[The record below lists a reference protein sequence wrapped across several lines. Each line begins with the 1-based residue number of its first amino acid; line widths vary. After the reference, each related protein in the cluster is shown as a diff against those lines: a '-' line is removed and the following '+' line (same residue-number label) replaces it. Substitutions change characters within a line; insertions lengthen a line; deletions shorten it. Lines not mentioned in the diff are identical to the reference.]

1 MLNTS
6 KNKIHS
12 FQKLQQIILKNIIT
26 FVIKPFLM
34 KKTAFLSCIIFLA
47 FNLFG
52 QQQLNRTLFF
62 DGQNRSFIVYIPP
75 SYDGSTQVPIVF
87 NFHGGGGT
95 SSSFIFTNDMRP
107 IADTANF
114 IAVYPQAAV
123 DPSDGS
129 NSWLHKTPTT
139 HNDVNFIE
147 AIIDTLSNDY
157 NIDND
162 RVYSCGYSEG
172 GIFSYELGCRLNNRI
187 ASFCSVSG
195 SMLVDA
201 FRVSYY
207 NLGNCNPIHPTAV
220 LLIPGTS
227 DFSPHSSYSG
237 LQPYYMSVNE
247 ITTYWANHNNT
258 NLNPT
263 VTAVPNSNNSDGST
277 VEKRI
282 WENGDNCVAVQE
294 LKVINGGHD
303 WPGSSGN
310 MDISAS
316 QEIWKFVSKYD
327 INGLINCGS
336 TDITNSNDVE
346 YKIFPNPS
354 SNVIHVKNFDNNS
367 SNFQIFSSIGKLV
380 MNGAINSTSLS
391 IDISNLKPQL
401 YILKID
407 GISYKIIKE

>member
-1 MLNTS
+1 MIKRTT
-6 KNKIHS
+6 
-12 FQKLQQIILKNIIT
+12 FII
-26 FVIKPFLM
+26 
-34 KKTAFLSCIIFLA
+34 CIIFLS

-62 DGQNRSFIVYIPP
+62 DGQNRSFIVYVPS
-75 SYDGSTQVPIVF
+75 SYDATTQVPLLF

-95 SSSFIFTNDMRP
+95 SSGFINYENDMRP

-123 DPSDGS
+123 DPTDGS

-162 RVYSCGYSEG
+162 RVYACGYSEG
-172 GIFSYELGCRLNNRI
+172 GLFSYELGCRLNNRI
-187 ASFCSVSG
+187 ASFASVSG
-195 SMLVDA
+195 SMLTE
-201 FRVSYY
+201 SYRL
-207 NLGNCNPIHPTAV
+207 NNGFGSCSPIHPTAV

-227 DFSPHSSYSG
+227 DGSFHSMYNG
-237 LQPYYMSVNE
+237 FQPYYLSVNE

-258 NLNPT
+258 AINPT
-263 VTAVPNSNNSDGST
+263 VTAVPNSNTSDGST

-294 LKVINGGHD
+294 LKVINGDHD

-310 MDISAS
+310 MDINAS

-336 TDITNSNDVE
+336 TEITTSKDLKFE
-346 YKIFPNPS
+346 IFPNPT
-354 SNVIHVKNFDNNS
+354 SNIIYLNNLNKNS

-380 MNGAINSTSLS
+380 MNGPINKTNISL
-391 IDISNLKPQL
+391 DISNLKPQL

>member
-1 MLNTS
+1 M
-6 KNKIHS
+6 NKLITLFS
-12 FQKLQQIILKNIIT
+12 ILSIY
-26 FVIKPFLM
+26 
-34 KKTAFLSCIIFLA
+34 
-47 FNLFG
+47 FNPYS

-62 DGQNRSFIVYIPP
+62 DGQNRSFIVYVPP
-75 SYDGSTQVPIVF
+75 SYDGSTQVPLVF

-114 IAVYPQAAV
+114 IAVYPQSAV
-123 DPSDGS
+123 DPTDGS

-162 RVYSCGYSEG
+162 RVYACGYSEG

-187 ASFCSVSG
+187 AGFASVSG

-207 NLGNCNPIHPTAV
+207 NLGNCSPIHPTAV

-258 NLNPT
+258 EINPT
-263 VTAVPNSNNSDGST
+263 ITSVPNTNTSDGST
-277 VEKRI
+277 VERRI
-282 WENGDNCVAVQE
+282 WENGDNCVAIQE

-303 WPGSSGN
+303 WPGSYGN
-310 MDISAS
+310 MDINAS
-316 QEIWKFVSKYD
+316 QEIWKFLSDYD
-327 INGLINCGS
+327 VNGLINCGS
-336 TDITNSNDVE
+336 TEISISNDKE
-346 YKIFPNPS
+346 IEIFPNPS
-354 SNVIHVKNFDNNS
+354 SDLLTIKFGNKKKLNFK
-367 SNFQIFSSIGKLV
+367 IFSSFGKIV
-380 MNGAINSTSLS
+380 MTGNINNNEI
-391 IDISNLKPQL
+391 IDVSELDPQI
-401 YILKID
+401 YILKFD
-407 GISYKIIKE
+407 EKSYKLIKK

>member
-1 MLNTS
+1 
-6 KNKIHS
+6 
-12 FQKLQQIILKNIIT
+12 
-26 FVIKPFLM
+26 M
-34 KKTAFLSCIIFLA
+34 KKPTLLFSTLLLF

-52 QQQLNRTLFF
+52 QQQMNKNLFF
-62 DGQNRSFIVYIPP
+62 DGQNRNYIMYIPP
-75 SYDGSTQVPIVF
+75 SYDGTTQVPLVF

-95 SSSFIFTNDMRP
+95 SSDFINYENDMRP

-123 DPSDGS
+123 DPTDGS

-162 RVYSCGYSEG
+162 RVYACGYSEG

-187 ASFCSVSG
+187 AGFASVSG

-207 NLGNCNPIHPTAV
+207 NLGNCSPIHPTAV

-258 NLNPT
+258 NTNPT
-263 VTAVPNSNNSDGST
+263 VTSVPNTNTSDGST

-310 MDISAS
+310 MDIDAS
-316 QEIWKFVSKYD
+316 QEIWKFLSKYD
-327 INGLINCGS
+327 VNGLINCGS
-336 TDITNSNDVE
+336 TNLSNSNTNKFE
-346 YKIFPNPS
+346 IFPNPS
-354 SNVIHVKNFDNNS
+354 TNLLTIKSNIKKELNFE
-367 SNFQIFSSIGKLV
+367 IFSSFGKIV
-380 MNGAINSTSLS
+380 MTGNLNNNDVINLS
-391 IDISNLKPQL
+391 ELEPQV
-401 YILKID
+401 YILKIN
-407 GISYKIIKE
+407 GNSYKLIKK

>member
-1 MLNTS
+1 
-6 KNKIHS
+6 
-12 FQKLQQIILKNIIT
+12 
-26 FVIKPFLM
+26 M
-34 KKTAFLSCIIFLA
+34 KKTNLLSGIIFLS

-62 DGQNRSFIVYIPP
+62 DGQNRSFIVYVPS
-75 SYDGSTQVPIVF
+75 SYDATTQVPLLF

-95 SSSFIFTNDMRP
+95 SSGFINYENDMRP

-123 DPSDGS
+123 DPTDGS

-139 HNDVNFIE
+139 HNDVNLIE

-162 RVYSCGYSEG
+162 RVYACGYSEG
-172 GIFSYELGCRLNNRI
+172 GLFSYELGCRLNNRI
-187 ASFCSVSG
+187 ASFASVSG
-195 SMLVDA
+195 SMLTE
-201 FRVSYY
+201 SYRL
-207 NLGNCNPIHPTAV
+207 NNGFGSCSPIHPTAV

-227 DFSPHSSYSG
+227 DGSFHSMYNG
-237 LQPYYMSVNE
+237 FQPYYLSVNE

-258 NLNPT
+258 AINPT
-263 VTAVPNSNNSDGST
+263 VTAVPNSNTSDGST

-294 LKVINGGHD
+294 LKVINGEHD

-310 MDISAS
+310 MDINAS

-336 TDITNSNDVE
+336 TDITTSNDVE
-346 YKIFPNPS
+346 FKTFPNPT
-354 SNVIHVKNFDNNS
+354 SNIIYLNNLNKNN

-380 MNGAINSTSLS
+380 MNGPINKTNISV
-391 IDISNLKPQL
+391 DISNLKPQL

>member
-1 MLNTS
+1 MIKRTT
-6 KNKIHS
+6 
-12 FQKLQQIILKNIIT
+12 FII
-26 FVIKPFLM
+26 
-34 KKTAFLSCIIFLA
+34 CIIFLS

-62 DGQNRSFIVYIPP
+62 DGQNRSFIVYVPS
-75 SYDGSTQVPIVF
+75 SYDATTQVPLLF

-95 SSSFIFTNDMRP
+95 SSGFINYENDMRP

-123 DPSDGS
+123 DPTDGS

-162 RVYSCGYSEG
+162 RVYACGYSEG
-172 GIFSYELGCRLNNRI
+172 GLFSYELGCRLNNRI
-187 ASFCSVSG
+187 ASFASVSG
-195 SMLVDA
+195 SMLTE
-201 FRVSYY
+201 SYRL
-207 NLGNCNPIHPTAV
+207 NNGFGSCSPIHPTAV

-227 DFSPHSSYSG
+227 DGSFHSMYNG
-237 LQPYYMSVNE
+237 FQPYYLSVNE

-258 NLNPT
+258 AINPT
-263 VTAVPNSNNSDGST
+263 VTAVPNSNTSDGST

-282 WENGDNCVAVQE
+282 WENGDNCVSVQE

-310 MDISAS
+310 MDINAS

-336 TDITNSNDVE
+336 TEITTSKDLKFE
-346 YKIFPNPS
+346 IFPNPT
-354 SNVIHVKNFDNNS
+354 SNIIYLNNLNKNS

-380 MNGAINSTSLS
+380 MNGPINKTNISV
-391 IDISNLKPQL
+391 DISNLKPQL

-407 GISYKIIKE
+407 GISYKIMKE

>member
-1 MLNTS
+1 
-6 KNKIHS
+6 
-12 FQKLQQIILKNIIT
+12 
-26 FVIKPFLM
+26 M
-34 KKTAFLSCIIFLA
+34 KKPTLLFSTLLLF

-52 QQQLNRTLFF
+52 QQQMNKNLFF
-62 DGQNRSFIVYIPP
+62 DGQNRNYIMYIPP
-75 SYDGSTQVPIVF
+75 SYDGTTQVPLVF

-95 SSSFIFTNDMRP
+95 SSDFINYENDMRP

-123 DPSDGS
+123 DPTDGS

-162 RVYSCGYSEG
+162 RVYACGYSEG

-187 ASFCSVSG
+187 AGFASVSG

-207 NLGNCNPIHPTAV
+207 NLGNCSPIHPTAV

-258 NLNPT
+258 NTNPT
-263 VTAVPNSNNSDGST
+263 VTSVPNTNTSDGST

-310 MDISAS
+310 MDIDAS
-316 QEIWKFVSKYD
+316 QEIWKFLSKYD
-327 INGLINCGS
+327 VNGLINCGS
-336 TDITNSNDVE
+336 TNLSNSNTNKFE
-346 YKIFPNPS
+346 IFPNPS
-354 SNVIHVKNFDNNS
+354 TDLLTIKSNIKKELNFE
-367 SNFQIFSSIGKLV
+367 IFSSFGKIV
-380 MNGAINSTSLS
+380 MTGNLNNNDVINLS
-391 IDISNLKPQL
+391 ELEPQV

-407 GISYKIIKE
+407 GNSYKLIKK

>member
-1 MLNTS
+1 MIKRTT
-6 KNKIHS
+6 
-12 FQKLQQIILKNIIT
+12 FII
-26 FVIKPFLM
+26 
-34 KKTAFLSCIIFLA
+34 CIIFLS

-62 DGQNRSFIVYIPP
+62 DGQNRSFIVYVPS
-75 SYDGSTQVPIVF
+75 SYDATTQVPLLF

-95 SSSFIFTNDMRP
+95 SSGFINYENDMRP

-123 DPSDGS
+123 DPTDGS

-162 RVYSCGYSEG
+162 RVYACGYSEG
-172 GIFSYELGCRLNNRI
+172 GLFSYELGCRLNNRI
-187 ASFCSVSG
+187 ASFASVSG
-195 SMLVDA
+195 SMLTE
-201 FRVSYY
+201 SYRL
-207 NLGNCNPIHPTAV
+207 NNGFGSCSPIHPTAV

-227 DFSPHSSYSG
+227 DGSFHSMYNG
-237 LQPYYMSVNE
+237 FQPYYLSVNE

-258 NLNPT
+258 AINPT
-263 VTAVPNSNNSDGST
+263 VTAVPNSNTSDGST

-282 WENGDNCVAVQE
+282 WENGDNCVTVQE
-294 LKVINGGHD
+294 LKVINGDHD

-310 MDISAS
+310 MDINAS

-336 TDITNSNDVE
+336 TDISTSKDLKFE
-346 YKIFPNPS
+346 IFPNPT
-354 SNVIHVKNFDNNS
+354 SNIIYLNNLNKNS

-380 MNGAINSTSLS
+380 MNGPINKTNISL
-391 IDISNLKPQL
+391 DISNLKPQL

>member
-1 MLNTS
+1 MKRT
-6 KNKIHS
+6 
-12 FQKLQQIILKNIIT
+12 IL
-26 FVIKPFLM
+26 
-34 KKTAFLSCIIFLA
+34 LSCIIFLA

-62 DGQNRSFIVYIPP
+62 DGQNRSFIVYVPS
-75 SYDGSTQVPIVF
+75 SYDGSTQVPLVF

-95 SSSFIFTNDMRP
+95 SSDFINYENDMRP
-107 IADTANF
+107 ISDTANF

-123 DPSDGS
+123 DPIDGS

-162 RVYSCGYSEG
+162 RVYACGYSEG
-172 GIFSYELGCRLNNRI
+172 GLFSYELGCRLNNRI
-187 ASFCSVSG
+187 ASFASVSG
-195 SMLVDA
+195 SMLTE
-201 FRVSYY
+201 SYRLD
-207 NLGNCNPIHPTAV
+207 NGFGSCSPIHPTAV

-227 DFSPHSSYSG
+227 DGSFHSMYNG
-237 LQPYYMSVNE
+237 FQPYYLSVND

-263 VTAVPNSNNSDGST
+263 ITSLPNSNTSDGST

-294 LKVINGGHD
+294 LKVINGDHD

-310 MDISAS
+310 MDINAS
-316 QEIWKFVSKYD
+316 QEIWNFVSKYD

-336 TDITNSNDVE
+336 TDITTSNDVE
-346 YKIFPNPS
+346 FKIFPNPT
-354 SNVIHVKNFDNNS
+354 SNIIYLNNLNKNS

-391 IDISNLKPQL
+391 IDISDLKPQL

-407 GISYKIIKE
+407 GISNKIIKE

>member
-1 MLNTS
+1 
-6 KNKIHS
+6 
-12 FQKLQQIILKNIIT
+12 
-26 FVIKPFLM
+26 M
-34 KKTAFLSCIIFLA
+34 KKPTLLFSALLLF
-47 FNLFG
+47 FNLFS
-52 QQQLNRTLFF
+52 QQQMIKNLFF
-62 DGQNRSFIVYIPP
+62 DGQNRNYIVYIPS
-75 SYDGSTQVPIVF
+75 SYDGTTQVPLVF

-95 SSSFIFTNDMRP
+95 SSDFLNYENDMRP

-123 DPSDGS
+123 DPTDGS

-147 AIIDTLSNDY
+147 AIIDTLSYDY

-162 RVYSCGYSEG
+162 RVYACGYSEG

-187 ASFCSVSG
+187 AGFASVSG

-207 NLGNCNPIHPTAV
+207 NLGNCSPIHPTAV

-258 NLNPT
+258 NTNPT
-263 VTAVPNSNNSDGST
+263 VTSVPNTNTSDGST
-277 VEKRI
+277 VEMRI

-310 MDISAS
+310 MDINAS
-316 QEIWKFVSKYD
+316 EEIWKFLSKYD
-327 INGLINCGS
+327 VNGLINCGS
-336 TDITNSNDVE
+336 TNLFNSYTNKFE
-346 YKIFPNPS
+346 IFPNPFTDLLTIKF
-354 SNVIHVKNFDNNS
+354 NTKKELNFE
-367 SNFQIFSSIGKLV
+367 IFSSFGRIV
-380 MNGAINSTSLS
+380 MTGNVNNNDVIDLS
-391 IDISNLKPQL
+391 ELEPQV

-407 GISYKIIKE
+407 GNSHKLIKK

>member
-1 MLNTS
+1 M
-6 KNKIHS
+6 NKLHLFS
-12 FQKLQQIILKNIIT
+12 SL
-26 FVIKPFLM
+26 
-34 KKTAFLSCIIFLA
+34 IFLT

-52 QQQLNRTLFF
+52 QQQINKTMFF
-62 DGQNRSFIVYIPP
+62 DGQNRSFIVYVP
-75 SYDGSTQVPIVF
+75 SSYNASSQSPLLF

-95 SSSFIFTNDMRP
+95 SSDFINFTNDMRP

-123 DPSDGS
+123 DPTDGS

-139 HNDVNFIE
+139 HNDINFIE

-162 RVYSCGYSEG
+162 RVYACGYSEG
-172 GIFSYELGCRLNNRI
+172 GIFSYELGCRLNDRI
-187 ASFCSVSG
+187 AAFSSVSG
-195 SMLVDA
+195 SMLIDA

-207 NLGNCNPIHPTAV
+207 NLGNCSPIHPTAV

-227 DFSPHSSYSG
+227 DSSPHSSYSG
-237 LQPYYMSVNE
+237 LQPYYMSVND

-258 NLNPT
+258 DINPT
-263 VTAVPNSNNSDGST
+263 VTQIPNSNSSDGST

-282 WENGDNCVAVQE
+282 WENGDNCVAIQE
-294 LKVINGGHD
+294 LKVINGDHD

-310 MDISAS
+310 MDIDAS
-316 QEIWKFVSKYD
+316 EEIWKFVSMYD

-336 TDITNSNDVE
+336 TDITISSDIDFE
-346 YKIFPNPS
+346 IYPNPS
-354 SNVIHVKNFDNNS
+354 SDFLTIKSYFKTNLNYSVY
-367 SNFQIFSSIGKLV
+367 SSIGKLV
-380 MNGAINSTSLS
+380 INGKLDNLNNI
-391 IDISNLKPQL
+391 IDLYDLEPQL

-407 GISYKIIKE
+407 RKSYKIIKE

>member
-1 MLNTS
+1 MIKRTT
-6 KNKIHS
+6 
-12 FQKLQQIILKNIIT
+12 FII
-26 FVIKPFLM
+26 
-34 KKTAFLSCIIFLA
+34 CIIFLS

-62 DGQNRSFIVYIPP
+62 DSQNRSFIVYVPS
-75 SYDGSTQVPIVF
+75 SYDATTQVPLLF

-95 SSSFIFTNDMRP
+95 SSGFINYENDMRP

-123 DPSDGS
+123 DPTDGS

-162 RVYSCGYSEG
+162 RVYACGYSEG
-172 GIFSYELGCRLNNRI
+172 GLFSYELGCRLNNRI
-187 ASFCSVSG
+187 ASFASVSG
-195 SMLVDA
+195 SMLTE
-201 FRVSYY
+201 SYRL
-207 NLGNCNPIHPTAV
+207 NNGFGSCSPIHPTAV

-227 DFSPHSSYSG
+227 DGSFHSMYNG
-237 LQPYYMSVNE
+237 FQPYYLSVNE

-258 NLNPT
+258 AINPT
-263 VTAVPNSNNSDGST
+263 VTAVPNSNTSDGST

-282 WENGDNCVAVQE
+282 WENGDNCVTVQE
-294 LKVINGGHD
+294 LKVINGDHD

-310 MDISAS
+310 MDINAS

-336 TDITNSNDVE
+336 TDISTSKDLKFE
-346 YKIFPNPS
+346 IFPNPT
-354 SNVIHVKNFDNNS
+354 SNIIYLNNLNKNS

-380 MNGAINSTSLS
+380 MNGPINKTNISL
-391 IDISNLKPQL
+391 DISNLKPQL

>member
-1 MLNTS
+1 
-6 KNKIHS
+6 
-12 FQKLQQIILKNIIT
+12 
-26 FVIKPFLM
+26 M
-34 KKTAFLSCIIFLA
+34 KKPTLLFSTLLLF

-52 QQQLNRTLFF
+52 QQQMNKNLFF
-62 DGQNRSFIVYIPP
+62 DGQNRNYIMYIPP
-75 SYDGSTQVPIVF
+75 SYDGTTQVPLVF

-95 SSSFIFTNDMRP
+95 SSDFINYENDMRP

-123 DPSDGS
+123 DPTDGS

-162 RVYSCGYSEG
+162 RVYACGYSEG

-187 ASFCSVSG
+187 AGFASVSG

-207 NLGNCNPIHPTAV
+207 NLGNCSPIHPTAV

-258 NLNPT
+258 NTNPT
-263 VTAVPNSNNSDGST
+263 VTSVPNTNTSDGST

-310 MDISAS
+310 MDIDAS
-316 QEIWKFVSKYD
+316 QEIWKFLSKYD
-327 INGLINCGS
+327 VNGLINCGS
-336 TDITNSNDVE
+336 TNLSNSNTNKFE
-346 YKIFPNPS
+346 IFPNPS
-354 SNVIHVKNFDNNS
+354 TDLLTIKSNIKKELNFE
-367 SNFQIFSSIGKLV
+367 IFSSFGRIV
-380 MNGAINSTSLS
+380 MTGNLNNNDVIDLS
-391 IDISNLKPQL
+391 ELEPQV

-407 GISYKIIKE
+407 GNSYKLIKK

>member
-1 MLNTS
+1 MKRT
-6 KNKIHS
+6 
-12 FQKLQQIILKNIIT
+12 IL
-26 FVIKPFLM
+26 
-34 KKTAFLSCIIFLA
+34 LSCIIFLA

-62 DGQNRSFIVYIPP
+62 DGQNRSFIVYVPS
-75 SYDGSTQVPIVF
+75 SYDGSTQVPLVF

-95 SSSFIFTNDMRP
+95 SSDFINYENDMRP
-107 IADTANF
+107 ISDTANF

-123 DPSDGS
+123 DPIDGS

-162 RVYSCGYSEG
+162 RVYACGYSEG
-172 GIFSYELGCRLNNRI
+172 GLFSYELGCRLNNRI
-187 ASFCSVSG
+187 ASFASVSG
-195 SMLVDA
+195 SMLTE
-201 FRVSYY
+201 SYRLD
-207 NLGNCNPIHPTAV
+207 NGFGSCSPIHPTAV

-227 DFSPHSSYSG
+227 DGSFHSMYNG
-237 LQPYYMSVNE
+237 FQPYYLSVNE

-263 VTAVPNSNNSDGST
+263 ITSLPNSNTSDGST

-294 LKVINGGHD
+294 LKVINGDHD

-310 MDISAS
+310 MDINAS

-336 TDITNSNDVE
+336 TDITTTNDVE
-346 YKIFPNPS
+346 FKIFPNPT
-354 SNVIHVKNFDNNS
+354 SNIIYLNNLNKNS

-391 IDISNLKPQL
+391 IDISDLKPQL

-407 GISYKIIKE
+407 GITYKIIKE

>member
-1 MLNTS
+1 M
-6 KNKIHS
+6 NKLHLFS
-12 FQKLQQIILKNIIT
+12 SL
-26 FVIKPFLM
+26 
-34 KKTAFLSCIIFLA
+34 IFLT

-52 QQQLNRTLFF
+52 QQQINKTMFF
-62 DGQNRSFIVYIPP
+62 DGQNRSFIVYVP
-75 SYDGSTQVPIVF
+75 SSYNASSQSPLLF

-95 SSSFIFTNDMRP
+95 SSDFINFTNDMRP

-123 DPSDGS
+123 DPTDGS

-139 HNDVNFIE
+139 HNDINFIE

-162 RVYSCGYSEG
+162 RVYACGYSEG
-172 GIFSYELGCRLNNRI
+172 GIFSYELGCRLNDRI
-187 ASFCSVSG
+187 AAFSSVSG
-195 SMLVDA
+195 SMLIDA

-207 NLGNCNPIHPTAV
+207 NLGNCSPIHPTAV

-227 DFSPHSSYSG
+227 DSSPHSSYSG
-237 LQPYYMSVNE
+237 LQPYYMSVND

-258 NLNPT
+258 DINPT
-263 VTAVPNSNNSDGST
+263 VTQIPNTNNSDGST

-282 WENGDNCVAVQE
+282 WENGDNCVAIQE
-294 LKVINGGHD
+294 LKVINGDHD

-310 MDISAS
+310 MDIDAS
-316 QEIWKFVSKYD
+316 EEIWKFLSMYD

-336 TDITNSNDVE
+336 TDITISSDIDFE
-346 YKIFPNPS
+346 IYPNPS
-354 SNVIHVKNFDNNS
+354 SDFLTIKSYFKTNLNYSVY
-367 SNFQIFSSIGKLV
+367 SSIGKLV
-380 MNGAINSTSLS
+380 INGKLDNLNNI
-391 IDISNLKPQL
+391 IDIYNLEPQL

-407 GISYKIIKE
+407 GKSYKIIKE

>member
-1 MLNTS
+1 
-6 KNKIHS
+6 
-12 FQKLQQIILKNIIT
+12 
-26 FVIKPFLM
+26 M
-34 KKTAFLSCIIFLA
+34 KKFIKLTCIIFLA

-62 DGQNRSFIVYIPP
+62 DGQNRSFIIYVP
-75 SYDGSTQVPIVF
+75 SIYDGSTQVPVVF

-95 SSSFIFTNDMRP
+95 SSSFIYTNDMRS

-129 NSWLHKTPTT
+129 NSWLHKAPTT

-162 RVYSCGYSEG
+162 RVYACGYSEG

-187 ASFCSVSG
+187 ASFASVSG

-207 NLGNCNPIHPTAV
+207 NLGYCSPIHPTAV

-227 DFSPHSSYSG
+227 DSNPHSSYSG
-237 LQPYYMSVNE
+237 FQPYYMSADE
-247 ITTYWANHNNT
+247 ITTYWSSFNNT
-258 NLNPT
+258 DLNPVVSQIT
-263 VTAVPNSNNSDGST
+263 NTNTADGST
-277 VEKRI
+277 VQKRI

-294 LKVINGGHD
+294 LKVINGDHD
-303 WPGSSGN
+303 WPGSFGN
-310 MDISAS
+310 MDINAS

-336 TDITNSNDVE
+336 TDISISDNVE
-346 YKIFPNPS
+346 FEIFPNPS
-354 SNVIHVKNFDNNS
+354 PDFLTIKSTNKNNLKFS
-367 SNFQIFSSIGKLV
+367 IFSSVGKLV
-380 MNGAINSTSLS
+380 MSGELDNNNNIIDLS
-391 IDISNLKPQL
+391 EFEPQL

-407 GISYKIIKE
+407 GNTYKIIKE

>member
-1 MLNTS
+1 
-6 KNKIHS
+6 
-12 FQKLQQIILKNIIT
+12 
-26 FVIKPFLM
+26 M
-34 KKTAFLSCIIFLA
+34 KKTNLLSGIIFLS

-62 DGQNRSFIVYIPP
+62 DGQNRSFIVYVPS
-75 SYDGSTQVPIVF
+75 SYDATTQVPLLF

-95 SSSFIFTNDMRP
+95 SSGFINYENDMRP

-123 DPSDGS
+123 DPTDGS

-139 HNDVNFIE
+139 HNDVNLIE

-162 RVYSCGYSEG
+162 RVYACGYSEG
-172 GIFSYELGCRLNNRI
+172 GLFSYELGCRLNNRI
-187 ASFCSVSG
+187 ASFASVSG
-195 SMLVDA
+195 SMLTE
-201 FRVSYY
+201 SYRL
-207 NLGNCNPIHPTAV
+207 NNGFGSCSPIHPTAV

-227 DFSPHSSYSG
+227 DGSFHSMYNG
-237 LQPYYMSVNE
+237 FQPYYLSVNE

-258 NLNPT
+258 AINPT
-263 VTAVPNSNNSDGST
+263 VTAVPNSNTSDGST

-294 LKVINGGHD
+294 LKVINGDHD

-310 MDISAS
+310 MDINAS
-316 QEIWKFVSKYD
+316 QEIWNFVSKYD

-336 TDITNSNDVE
+336 TEISTSNDVE
-346 YKIFPNPS
+346 FKIFPNPS
-354 SNVIHVKNFDNNS
+354 SNFLTLSDNS
-367 SNFQIFSSIGKLV
+367 FTASINNAV
-380 MNGAINSTSLS
+380 
-391 IDISNLKPQL
+391 NL
-401 YILKID
+401 
-407 GISYKIIKE
+407 G

>member
-1 MLNTS
+1 
-6 KNKIHS
+6 
-12 FQKLQQIILKNIIT
+12 
-26 FVIKPFLM
+26 M
-34 KKTAFLSCIIFLA
+34 KKPTLLFSTLLLF

-52 QQQLNRTLFF
+52 QQQMNKNLFF
-62 DGQNRSFIVYIPP
+62 DGQNRNYIMYIPP
-75 SYDGSTQVPIVF
+75 SYDGTTQVPLVF

-95 SSSFIFTNDMRP
+95 SSDFINYENDMRP

-123 DPSDGS
+123 DPTDGS

-162 RVYSCGYSEG
+162 RVYACGYSEG

-187 ASFCSVSG
+187 AGFASVSG

-207 NLGNCNPIHPTAV
+207 NLGNCSPIHPTAV

-258 NLNPT
+258 NTNPT
-263 VTAVPNSNNSDGST
+263 VTSVPNTNTSDGST

-310 MDISAS
+310 MDIDAS
-316 QEIWKFVSKYD
+316 QEIWKFLSKYD
-327 INGLINCGS
+327 VNGLINCGS
-336 TDITNSNDVE
+336 TNLSNSNTNKFE
-346 YKIFPNPS
+346 IFPNPS
-354 SNVIHVKNFDNNS
+354 TDLLTIKSNIKKELNFE
-367 SNFQIFSSIGKLV
+367 IFSSFGKIV
-380 MNGAINSTSLS
+380 MTGNLNNNDVINLS
-391 IDISNLKPQL
+391 KLEPQV

-407 GISYKIIKE
+407 GNSYKLIKK

>member
-1 MLNTS
+1 MIKRT
-6 KNKIHS
+6 
-12 FQKLQQIILKNIIT
+12 T
-26 FVIKPFLM
+26 FI
-34 KKTAFLSCIIFLA
+34 SCIIFLS

-62 DGQNRSFIVYIPP
+62 DGQNRSFIVYVPS
-75 SYDGSTQVPIVF
+75 SYDATTQVPLLF

-95 SSSFIFTNDMRP
+95 SSGFINYENDMRP

-123 DPSDGS
+123 DPTDGS

-162 RVYSCGYSEG
+162 RVYACGYSEG
-172 GIFSYELGCRLNNRI
+172 GLFSYELGCRLNNRI
-187 ASFCSVSG
+187 ASFASVSG
-195 SMLVDA
+195 SMLTE
-201 FRVSYY
+201 SYRL
-207 NLGNCNPIHPTAV
+207 NNGFGSCSPIHPTAV

-227 DFSPHSSYSG
+227 DGSFHSMYNG
-237 LQPYYMSVNE
+237 FQPYYLSVNE

-258 NLNPT
+258 AINPT
-263 VTAVPNSNNSDGST
+263 VTAVPNSNTSDGST

-294 LKVINGGHD
+294 LKVIHGDHD

-310 MDISAS
+310 MDINAS

-336 TDITNSNDVE
+336 TDISTSKDLKFE
-346 YKIFPNPS
+346 IFPNPT
-354 SNVIHVKNFDNNS
+354 SNIIYLNNLNKNS

-380 MNGAINSTSLS
+380 MNGPINKTNISL
-391 IDISNLKPQL
+391 DISNLKPQL

>member
-1 MLNTS
+1 M
-6 KNKIHS
+6 NKLITLFS
-12 FQKLQQIILKNIIT
+12 FLFIY
-26 FVIKPFLM
+26 
-34 KKTAFLSCIIFLA
+34 
-47 FNLFG
+47 FNLYG

-62 DGQNRSFIVYIPP
+62 DGQNRSFIVYVPP
-75 SYDGSTQVPIVF
+75 SYDGSTQVPLVF

-123 DPSDGS
+123 DPTDGS

-162 RVYSCGYSEG
+162 RVYACGYSEG

-187 ASFCSVSG
+187 AGFASVSG

-207 NLGNCNPIHPTAV
+207 NLGNCSPIHPTAV

-258 NLNPT
+258 DINPT
-263 VTAVPNSNNSDGST
+263 VTSVPNTNTSDGST
-277 VEKRI
+277 VERRI
-282 WENGDNCVAVQE
+282 WENGDNCVAIQE

-303 WPGSSGN
+303 WPGSYGN
-310 MDISAS
+310 MDINAS
-316 QEIWKFVSKYD
+316 EEIWKFLSNYD
-327 INGLINCGS
+327 VNGLINCGS
-336 TDITNSNDVE
+336 TKISVSNNKE
-346 YKIFPNPS
+346 IEIFPNPS
-354 SNVIHVKNFDNNS
+354 SDLLTIKFGNKKELNFK
-367 SNFQIFSSIGKLV
+367 IFSSFGKIV
-380 MNGAINSTSLS
+380 MNGNINNNEI
-391 IDISNLKPQL
+391 IDVSELDPQI

-407 GISYKIIKE
+407 EKSYKLIKK

>member
-1 MLNTS
+1 
-6 KNKIHS
+6 
-12 FQKLQQIILKNIIT
+12 
-26 FVIKPFLM
+26 M
-34 KKTAFLSCIIFLA
+34 KKPTLLFSTLLLF

-52 QQQLNRTLFF
+52 QQQMNKNLFF
-62 DGQNRSFIVYIPP
+62 DGQNRNYIMYIPP
-75 SYDGSTQVPIVF
+75 SYDGTTQVPLVF

-95 SSSFIFTNDMRP
+95 SSDFINYENDMRP

-123 DPSDGS
+123 DPTDGS

-162 RVYSCGYSEG
+162 RVYACGYSEG

-187 ASFCSVSG
+187 AGFASVSG

-207 NLGNCNPIHPTAV
+207 NLGNCSPIHPTAV

-258 NLNPT
+258 NTNPT
-263 VTAVPNSNNSDGST
+263 VTSVPNTNTSDGST

-310 MDISAS
+310 MDIDAS
-316 QEIWKFVSKYD
+316 QEIWKFLSKYD
-327 INGLINCGS
+327 VNGLINCGS
-336 TDITNSNDVE
+336 TNLSNSNTNKFE
-346 YKIFPNPS
+346 IFPNPS
-354 SNVIHVKNFDNNS
+354 NDLLTIKSNIKKELNFE
-367 SNFQIFSSIGKLV
+367 IFSSFGRIV
-380 MNGAINSTSLS
+380 MTGNLNNNDVINLS
-391 IDISNLKPQL
+391 ELEPQV
-401 YILKID
+401 YILKIN
-407 GISYKIIKE
+407 GNSYKLIKK

>member
-1 MLNTS
+1 MIKRTT
-6 KNKIHS
+6 
-12 FQKLQQIILKNIIT
+12 FII
-26 FVIKPFLM
+26 
-34 KKTAFLSCIIFLA
+34 CIIFLS

-62 DGQNRSFIVYIPP
+62 DSQNRSFIVYVPS
-75 SYDGSTQVPIVF
+75 SYDATTQVPLLF

-95 SSSFIFTNDMRP
+95 SSGFINYENDMRP

-123 DPSDGS
+123 DPTDGS

-162 RVYSCGYSEG
+162 RVYACGYSEG
-172 GIFSYELGCRLNNRI
+172 GLFSYELGCRLNNRI
-187 ASFCSVSG
+187 ASFASVSG
-195 SMLVDA
+195 SMLTE
-201 FRVSYY
+201 SYRL
-207 NLGNCNPIHPTAV
+207 NNGFGSCSPIHPTAV

-227 DFSPHSSYSG
+227 DGSFHSMYNG
-237 LQPYYMSVNE
+237 FQPYYLSVNE

-258 NLNPT
+258 AINPT
-263 VTAVPNSNNSDGST
+263 VTAVPNSNTSDGST

-282 WENGDNCVAVQE
+282 WENGDNCVTVQE
-294 LKVINGGHD
+294 LKVINGDHD

-310 MDISAS
+310 MDINAS

-336 TDITNSNDVE
+336 TEVTTSKDLKF
-346 YKIFPNPS
+346 KIFPNPT
-354 SNVIHVKNFDNNS
+354 SNIIYLNYLNKNS

-380 MNGAINSTSLS
+380 MNGPINKTNISL
-391 IDISNLKPQL
+391 DISNLKPQL

>member
-1 MLNTS
+1 
-6 KNKIHS
+6 
-12 FQKLQQIILKNIIT
+12 
-26 FVIKPFLM
+26 M
-34 KKTAFLSCIIFLA
+34 KKFINLTWIIFLA

-62 DGQNRSFIVYIPP
+62 DGQNRSFIIYVP
-75 SYDGSTQVPIVF
+75 STYDGNTQVPVVF

-95 SSSFIFTNDMRP
+95 SSSFIYTNDMRS

-147 AIIDTLSNDY
+147 TIIDTLSNDY

-162 RVYSCGYSEG
+162 RVYACGYSEG

-187 ASFCSVSG
+187 ASFSSVSG
-195 SMLVDA
+195 SMLADA

-207 NLGNCNPIHPTAV
+207 NLGYCSPIHPTAV

-227 DFSPHSSYSG
+227 DSSPHSSYSG
-237 LQPYYMSVNE
+237 FQPYYMSADE
-247 ITTYWANHNNT
+247 ITTYWSSFNNT
-258 NLNPT
+258 DLNPVVSQIT
-263 VTAVPNSNNSDGST
+263 NTNTADGST
-277 VEKRI
+277 VQKRI

-303 WPGSSGN
+303 WPGSFGN
-310 MDISAS
+310 MDINAS

-336 TDITNSNDVE
+336 TDITTSYDVE
-346 YKIFPNPS
+346 FEIFPNPS
-354 SNVIHVKNFDNNS
+354 SNFITIKSTNKTNLKFS
-367 SNFQIFSSIGKLV
+367 IFSSVGKLV
-380 MNGAINSTSLS
+380 MSGELDNNNNIIDLS
-391 IDISNLKPQL
+391 EFEPQL

-407 GISYKIIKE
+407 GNSFKIIKE

>member
-1 MLNTS
+1 
-6 KNKIHS
+6 
-12 FQKLQQIILKNIIT
+12 
-26 FVIKPFLM
+26 M
-34 KKTAFLSCIIFLA
+34 KKPTLLFSTLLLF

-52 QQQLNRTLFF
+52 QQQMNKNLFF
-62 DGQNRSFIVYIPP
+62 DGQNRNYIMYIPP
-75 SYDGSTQVPIVF
+75 SYDGTTQVPLVF

-95 SSSFIFTNDMRP
+95 SSDFINYENDMRP

-123 DPSDGS
+123 DPTDGS

-162 RVYSCGYSEG
+162 RVYACGYSEG

-187 ASFCSVSG
+187 AGFASVSG

-207 NLGNCNPIHPTAV
+207 NLGNCSPIHPTAV

-258 NLNPT
+258 NTNPT
-263 VTAVPNSNNSDGST
+263 VTSVPNTNTSDGST

-310 MDISAS
+310 MDIDAS
-316 QEIWKFVSKYD
+316 QEIWKFLSKYD
-327 INGLINCGS
+327 VNGLINCGS
-336 TDITNSNDVE
+336 TNLSNSNTNKFE
-346 YKIFPNPS
+346 IFPNPS
-354 SNVIHVKNFDNNS
+354 TDLLTIKSNIKKELNFE
-367 SNFQIFSSIGKLV
+367 IFSSFGRIV
-380 MNGAINSTSLS
+380 MTGNLNNNDVINLS
-391 IDISNLKPQL
+391 ELEPQV

-407 GISYKIIKE
+407 GNSYKLIKK

>member
-1 MLNTS
+1 MIKRTT
-6 KNKIHS
+6 
-12 FQKLQQIILKNIIT
+12 FII
-26 FVIKPFLM
+26 
-34 KKTAFLSCIIFLA
+34 CIIFLS

-62 DGQNRSFIVYIPP
+62 DGQNRSFIVYVPS
-75 SYDGSTQVPIVF
+75 SYDATTQVPLLF

-95 SSSFIFTNDMRP
+95 SSGFINYENDMRP

-123 DPSDGS
+123 DPTDGS

-162 RVYSCGYSEG
+162 RVYACGYSEG
-172 GIFSYELGCRLNNRI
+172 GLFSYELGCRLNNRI
-187 ASFCSVSG
+187 ASFASVSG
-195 SMLVDA
+195 SMLTE
-201 FRVSYY
+201 SYRL
-207 NLGNCNPIHPTAV
+207 NNGFGSCSPIHPTAV

-227 DFSPHSSYSG
+227 DGSFHSMYNG
-237 LQPYYMSVNE
+237 FQPYYLSVNE

-258 NLNPT
+258 AINPT
-263 VTAVPNSNNSDGST
+263 ITAVPNSNTSDGST

-294 LKVINGGHD
+294 LKVINGDHD

-310 MDISAS
+310 MDINAS

-336 TDITNSNDVE
+336 TEITTSKDLKFE
-346 YKIFPNPS
+346 IFPNPT
-354 SNVIHVKNFDNNS
+354 SNIIYLNNLNKNS
-367 SNFQIFSSIGKLV
+367 SNFQIFSSIGKLE
-380 MNGAINSTSLS
+380 MNGPINKTNISL
-391 IDISNLKPQL
+391 DISNLKPQL

>member
-1 MLNTS
+1 
-6 KNKIHS
+6 
-12 FQKLQQIILKNIIT
+12 
-26 FVIKPFLM
+26 M
-34 KKTAFLSCIIFLA
+34 KKSTILSCIIFLA

-62 DGQNRSFIVYIPP
+62 DGQNRSFIVYVPS
-75 SYDGSTQVPIVF
+75 SYDATTQVPLLF

-95 SSSFIFTNDMRP
+95 SSGFINYENDMRP

-123 DPSDGS
+123 DPTDGS

-139 HNDVNFIE
+139 HNDVYLIE

-162 RVYSCGYSEG
+162 RVYACGYSEG

-187 ASFCSVSG
+187 AAFSSVSG

-207 NLGNCNPIHPTAV
+207 NLGNCSPIHPTAV

-237 LQPYYMSVNE
+237 LQPYYMSVND
-247 ITTYWANHNNT
+247 ITSYWANYNNT
-258 NLNPT
+258 DINPT
-263 VTAVPNSNNSDGST
+263 VTQIPNSNSSDGST

-294 LKVINGGHD
+294 LKVNNGGHD

-310 MDISAS
+310 MDIDAS

-336 TDITNSNDVE
+336 TDITTSNDVE
-346 YKIFPNPS
+346 FEIFPNPS
-354 SNVIHVKNFDNNS
+354 SNLITIKSTNKTNLK
-367 SNFQIFSSIGKLV
+367 FSVFSTFGKLV
-380 MNGAINSTSLS
+380 INGELDNINDIIDLS
-391 IDISNLKPQL
+391 ELDPQL

-407 GISYKIIKE
+407 GSSYKIIKE

>member
-1 MLNTS
+1 MKRT
-6 KNKIHS
+6 
-12 FQKLQQIILKNIIT
+12 IL
-26 FVIKPFLM
+26 
-34 KKTAFLSCIIFLA
+34 LSCIIFLA

-62 DGQNRSFIVYIPP
+62 DGQNRSFIVYVPS
-75 SYDGSTQVPIVF
+75 SYDGSTQVPLVF

-95 SSSFIFTNDMRP
+95 SSDFINYENDMRP
-107 IADTANF
+107 ISDTANF

-123 DPSDGS
+123 DPIDGS

-162 RVYSCGYSEG
+162 RVYACGYSEG
-172 GIFSYELGCRLNNRI
+172 GLFSYELGCRLNNRI
-187 ASFCSVSG
+187 ASFASVSG
-195 SMLVDA
+195 SMLTE
-201 FRVSYY
+201 SYRLD
-207 NLGNCNPIHPTAV
+207 NGFGSCSPIHPTAV

-227 DFSPHSSYSG
+227 DGSFHSMYNG
-237 LQPYYMSVNE
+237 FQPYYLSVNE

-263 VTAVPNSNNSDGST
+263 ITSLPNSNTSDGST

-294 LKVINGGHD
+294 LKVINGDHD

-310 MDISAS
+310 MDINAS

-336 TDITNSNDVE
+336 TDITTTNDVE
-346 YKIFPNPS
+346 FKIFPNPT
-354 SNVIHVKNFDNNS
+354 SNIIYLNNLNKNS

-391 IDISNLKPQL
+391 IDISDLKPQL

-407 GISYKIIKE
+407 GISNKIIKE

>member
-1 MLNTS
+1 MIKRTT
-6 KNKIHS
+6 
-12 FQKLQQIILKNIIT
+12 FII
-26 FVIKPFLM
+26 
-34 KKTAFLSCIIFLA
+34 CIIFLS

-62 DGQNRSFIVYIPP
+62 DGQNRSFIVYVPS
-75 SYDGSTQVPIVF
+75 SYDATTQVPLVF

-95 SSSFIFTNDMRP
+95 SSGFINYENDMRP

-123 DPSDGS
+123 DPTDGS

-162 RVYSCGYSEG
+162 RVYACGYSEG
-172 GIFSYELGCRLNNRI
+172 GLFSYELGCRLNNRI
-187 ASFCSVSG
+187 ASFASVSG
-195 SMLVDA
+195 SMLTE
-201 FRVSYY
+201 SYRL
-207 NLGNCNPIHPTAV
+207 NNGFGSCSPIHPTAV

-227 DFSPHSSYSG
+227 DGSFHSMYNG
-237 LQPYYMSVNE
+237 FQPYYLSVNE

-258 NLNPT
+258 AINPT
-263 VTAVPNSNNSDGST
+263 VTAVPNSNTSDGST

-282 WENGDNCVAVQE
+282 WENGDNCVTVQE
-294 LKVINGGHD
+294 LKVINGDHD

-310 MDISAS
+310 MDINAS

-336 TDITNSNDVE
+336 TDISTSKDLKFE
-346 YKIFPNPS
+346 IFPNPT
-354 SNVIHVKNFDNNS
+354 SNIIYLNNLNKNS

-380 MNGAINSTSLS
+380 MNGPINKTNISL
-391 IDISNLKPQL
+391 DISNLKPQL

>member
-1 MLNTS
+1 MKRT
-6 KNKIHS
+6 
-12 FQKLQQIILKNIIT
+12 IL
-26 FVIKPFLM
+26 
-34 KKTAFLSCIIFLA
+34 LSCIIFLA

-62 DGQNRSFIVYIPP
+62 DGQNRSFIVYVPS
-75 SYDGSTQVPIVF
+75 SYDGSTQVPLVF

-95 SSSFIFTNDMRP
+95 SSDFINYENDMRP
-107 IADTANF
+107 ISDTANF

-123 DPSDGS
+123 DPIDGS

-162 RVYSCGYSEG
+162 RVYACGYSEG
-172 GIFSYELGCRLNNRI
+172 GLFSYELGCRLNNRI
-187 ASFCSVSG
+187 ASFASVSG
-195 SMLVDA
+195 SMLTE
-201 FRVSYY
+201 SYRLD
-207 NLGNCNPIHPTAV
+207 NGFGSCSPIHPTAV

-227 DFSPHSSYSG
+227 DGSFHSMYNG
-237 LQPYYMSVNE
+237 FQPYYLSVND

-263 VTAVPNSNNSDGST
+263 ITSLPNSNTSDGST

-294 LKVINGGHD
+294 LKVINGDHD

-310 MDISAS
+310 MDINAS

-336 TDITNSNDVE
+336 TDITTTNDVE
-346 YKIFPNPS
+346 FKIFPNPT
-354 SNVIHVKNFDNNS
+354 SNIIYLNNLNKNS

-391 IDISNLKPQL
+391 IDISDLKPQL

-407 GISYKIIKE
+407 GISNKIIKE